1 LIQYIHLNPFGI
13 QEPEMMREAKIE
25 YLDRAIAY
33 SKTYEYSSF
42 KDYLGEDR
50 SQKVILDISRGL
62 AG

>member
-1 LIQYIHLNPFGI
+1 
-13 QEPEMMREAKIE
+13 MMREAKIE